1 MFRLANRLDSLP
13 TMHCGFQVACLTARS
28 DGTHSEL
35 KLPQGAAQCTHL
47 PSYNAL
53 EQASAP

>member
-1 MFRLANRLDSLP
+1 MLRLANRLDSLP

-35 KLPQGAAQCTHL
+35 KLPQGAAHIYK